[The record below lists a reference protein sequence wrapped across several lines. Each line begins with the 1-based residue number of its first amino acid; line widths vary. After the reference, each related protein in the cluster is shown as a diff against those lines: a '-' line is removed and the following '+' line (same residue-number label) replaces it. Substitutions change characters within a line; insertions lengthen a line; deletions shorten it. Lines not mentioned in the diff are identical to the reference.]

1 MKYIGLAVAI
11 GALFC
16 FMRLYLK
23 SLSARRLCYL
33 EISMLI
39 GHISE
44 GLRTKRETLPELC
57 SEVECI
63 QLSECGFIHLAIEEG
78 RLEEGVGCLTLDG
91 ADRVKLLEFLSG
103 FGEGYLDTEL
113 KRAEGAFSHFEKRA
127 ETENK
132 EYPNKRRIAL
142 LLFCS
147 FAVSLALLC
156 I

>member
-16 FMRLYLK
+16 FMRLYIK

-91 ADRVKLLEFLSG
+91 VDRAKLLEFLSG

-113 KRAEGAFSHFEKRA
+113 KRAEGAFLHFESSELKTCTFSPKSDKIQLKKIIAQYYFRV
-127 ETENK
+127 NK
-132 EYPNKRRIAL
+132 Y
-142 LLFCS
+142 
-147 FAVSLALLC
+147 
-156 I
+156 